1 MTKHALVLSPLRES
15 PRHLSQ
21 NFSSSFFKDE
31 GFLPF
36 KEAPG
41 ISFSVR
47 IVLLSADE
55 ELDNAMISLLFTLPR
70 PFRPRFHALGSRPFR
85 AAAIYEYGVLRFTEM
100 ENFGIRFLLRVLLL
114 NMEVAEHFQ
123 LIKRYKSLMVRI
135 TDN

>member
-21 NFSSSFFKDE
+21 NFSSSFSKDE

-47 IVLLSADE
+47 IMLLSADE
-55 ELDNAMISLLFTLPR
+55 ELDDAMISLLFTLPR
-70 PFRPRFHALGSRPFR
+70 PFRPRFHVLDSRPFR
-85 AAAIYEYGVLRFTEM
+85 AAAIYEYGVLPQKLVTEKVKDTLLVSSALCL
-100 ENFGIRFLLRVLLL
+100 NGFVIIRNPKNITR
-114 NMEVAEHFQ
+114 NN
-123 LIKRYKSLMVRI
+123 LILAV
-135 TDN
+135 

>member
-85 AAAIYEYGVLRFTEM
+85 VAAIYEYGVLEDIYTLLEQGLSGVMAFTA
-100 ENFGIRFLLRVLLL
+100 NG
-114 NMEVAEHFQ
+114 
-123 LIKRYKSLMVRI
+123 
-135 TDN
+135 